1 MEITKDD
8 YFDIEYN
15 SRKNVLEMKK
25 NKRQKILR
33 KHKIIA
39 GVISATVVLMAINSV
54 LIYKF
59 FEILF
64 TL

>member
-1 MEITKDD
+1 MDITKDD
-8 YFDIEYN
+8 YFDVEYN

-25 NKRQKILR
+25 NRRQRILR
-33 KHKIIA
+33 KHKIIV
-39 GVISATVVLMAINSV
+39 GVLSAIVVLVAINLV